1 MPYRNLKGCDYMRI
15 YISGAI
21 TKDKNYFNHFERV
34 ENELKKLG
42 FSCIN
47 PAKVNSNMPD
57 DFTHEDYMKMSLC
70 LLSLCDAA
78 YFLNG
83 WSNSNGAN
91 KEYRYALEHSIKAIF
106 EEQKV
111 PTIYRHC
118 QHTFEV
124 L

>member
-1 MPYRNLKGCDYMRI
+1 MGRRLENIIYRNLKGCDYMRI

-57 DFTHEDYMKMSLC
+57 DFTNTDMH
-70 LLSLCDAA
+70 LLKDILF
-78 YFLNG
+78 YL
-83 WSNSNGAN
+83 
-91 KEYRYALEHSIKAIF
+91 KR
-106 EEQKV
+106 
-111 PTIYRHC
+111 
-118 QHTFEV
+118 
-124 L
+124 

>member
-1 MPYRNLKGCDYMRI
+1 MRI

-57 DFTHEDYMKMSLC
+57 DFTNTDMHLPNDILFYLK
-70 LLSLCDAA
+70 
-78 YFLNG
+78 
-83 WSNSNGAN
+83 
-91 KEYRYALEHSIKAIF
+91 R
-106 EEQKV
+106 
-111 PTIYRHC
+111 
-118 QHTFEV
+118 
-124 L
+124 